1 MTIKNHNAWAVQFLS
16 KDDNEWLTEK
26 WYVSKK
32 DALEHSNNGS
42 SVLRIPFRVIA
53 TYFSAFD
60 KGFNSHAYKDGY
72 VKENDDVLR

>member
-1 MTIKNHNAWAVQFLS
+1 MTIKNHNSWAVQFLS
-16 KDDNEWLTEK
+16 KADNDWLTEK

-53 TYFSAFD
+53 TYFSVFD
-60 KGFNSHAYKDGY
+60 KGFNSQAYKDGY
-72 VKENDDVLR
+72 VKENDDV